1 MTNDILRV
9 LMLDLK
15 PPEAQAEALQELV
28 SPEMSPAH
36 YVWLRLRQM
45 VSQYESLIESDCEVR
60 IEMRPTGER
69 VENISYWS
77 PDLLIFECAGIERKI
92 VIQHISRLDFSLSK
106 TRRKP
111 ESAPAH
117 RIGFI
122 APSE

>member
-28 SPEMSPAH
+28 SPETSPAH
-36 YVWLRLRQM
+36 YIWMRLRQM

-60 IEMRPTGER
+60 IEIRPTGER

-77 PDLLIFECAGIERKI
+77 PDLLIFECAGRERKI
-92 VIQHISRLDFSLSK
+92 VVQHISRLDFSVSK
-106 TRRKP
+106 ARRHP
-111 ESAPAH
+111 PTAFAR